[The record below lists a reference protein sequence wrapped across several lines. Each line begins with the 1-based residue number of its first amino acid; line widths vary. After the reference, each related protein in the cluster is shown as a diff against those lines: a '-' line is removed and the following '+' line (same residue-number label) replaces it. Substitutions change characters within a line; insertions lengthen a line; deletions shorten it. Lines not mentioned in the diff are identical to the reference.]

1 MKEPCRSCDEKEKDF
16 GVCRCQAFAITGY
29 INAADP
35 VCIKSPQHGIIN
47 KKIEDS
53 VVFADDKILYRNRK
67 NSLTFM

>member
-1 MKEPCRSCDEKEKDF
+1 M
-16 GVCRCQAFAITGY
+16 
-29 INAADP
+29 NAADP